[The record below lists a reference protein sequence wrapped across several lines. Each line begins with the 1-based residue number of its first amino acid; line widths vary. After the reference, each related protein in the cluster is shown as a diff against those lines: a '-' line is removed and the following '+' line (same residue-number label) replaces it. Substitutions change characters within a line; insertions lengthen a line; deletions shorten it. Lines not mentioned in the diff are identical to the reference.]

1 MRIHITGDA
10 VSIDRPPNAPTGLAY
25 GLAVFGIA
33 CFAAT
38 LPLTEIV
45 LADFTPVFITG
56 ARAVIAGVLSLLV
69 LIIWRLPQPA
79 RAERRPLLVSGFALI
94 FGFPLAMAM
103 GLQTVP
109 AYHGAVVLGL
119 LPLMTAGLSAIV
131 HGYRAALGFWVW
143 SVIGAVLVVVFVLQ
157 EEQGA
162 LGWGDL
168 WLVAAAL
175 MASYGYVLAGDLSTR
190 RPGWWVISW
199 SLVYFLPFALLLG
212 LISWPAF
219 LLARPTSSLLGLIAL
234 GVFSMYLG
242 FFAWNA
248 ALAMGGV
255 ARIGQVQLLQVFL
268 TLIWAWILL
277 DESLSAS
284 VWLFAALV
292 MCSVYFGKRST

>member
-1 MRIHITGDA
+1 
-10 VSIDRPPNAPTGLAY
+10 VSIDRPPNAPTGIAY

-38 LPLTEIV
+38 LPLTAIV
-45 LADFTPVFITG
+45 LADFTPLFITA
-56 ARAVIAGVLSLLV
+56 ARAVIAGFLALLV
-69 LIIWRLPQPA
+69 LLTCRLRRPA
-79 RAERRPLLVSGFALI
+79 RAEFRPLLISGFALI

-109 AYHGAVVLGL
+109 AYHGAVVLGV
-119 LPLMTAGLSAIV
+119 LPLMTAGLSALV
-131 HGYRAALGFWVW
+131 HGYRAALGFWLW
-143 SVIGAVLVVVFVLQ
+143 ALIGAGLVVVFVVQ

-162 LGWGDL
+162 LGLGDV

-175 MASYGYVLAGDLSTR
+175 MASFGYVLAGDLSTW

-199 SLVYFLPFALLLG
+199 SLVYFLPLALFLG
-212 LISWPAF
+212 LISWPGF
-219 LLARPTSSLLGLIAL
+219 LLARPLSSLVGLVGL

-277 DESLSAS
+277 DEPLSAS
-284 VWLFAALV
+284 VWLFATLV
-292 MCSVYFGKRST
+292 MCSVYFGKRSA

>member
-1 MRIHITGDA
+1 M
-10 VSIDRPPNAPTGLAY
+10 SIDRPPNAPTGIAY

-38 LPLTEIV
+38 LPLTAIV
-45 LADFTPVFITG
+45 LADFTPLFITA
-56 ARAVIAGVLSLLV
+56 ARAVIAGLLALLV
-69 LIIWRLPQPA
+69 LLTWRLPRPA
-79 RAERRPLLVSGFALI
+79 RTEFRPLLISGFALI

-109 AYHGAVVLGL
+109 AYHGAVVLGV
-119 LPLMTAGLSAIV
+119 LPLMTAGLSALV
-131 HGYRAALGFWVW
+131 HGYRAALGFWLW
-143 SVIGAVLVVVFVLQ
+143 ALIGAGLVVVFVVQ

-162 LGWGDL
+162 LGLGDV

-175 MASYGYVLAGDLSTR
+175 MASFGYVLAGDLSTR

-199 SLVYFLPFALLLG
+199 SLVYFLPLAMFLG
-212 LISWPAF
+212 LISWPGF
-219 LLARPTSSLLGLIAL
+219 LLARPLSSLLGLVGL

-277 DESLSAS
+277 DEPLSAS
-284 VWLFAALV
+284 VWLFATLV
-292 MCSVYFGKRST
+292 MCSVYFGKRSA

>member
-1 MRIHITGDA
+1 M
-10 VSIDRPPNAPTGLAY
+10 SIDRRSSPSIGIAYALA
-25 GLAVFGIA
+25 LFGIA

-38 LPLTEIV
+38 LPLTSIV
-45 LADFTPVFITG
+45 LADFTPVFITA
-56 ARAVIAGVLSLLV
+56 ARAVIAGSLALLV
-69 LIIWRLPQPA
+69 LFLWRLPRPHKT
-79 RAERRPLLVSGFALI
+79 EFRPLLVSGFALI

-109 AYHGAVVLGL
+109 AYHGAVVLGV
-119 LPLMTAGLSAIV
+119 LPLMTAGLSALV
-131 HGYRAALGFWVW
+131 HGYRAALGFWLW
-143 SVIGAVLVVVFVLQ
+143 SLVGAGLVVVFVMQ
-157 EEQGA
+157 EEQGV
-162 LGWGDL
+162 LGFGDL

-175 MASYGYVLAGDLSTR
+175 MASFGYVLAGDLSTR

-199 SLVYFLPFALLLG
+199 SLVYFLPLAMFLA
-212 LISWPAF
+212 LISWPGF
-219 LLARPTSSLLGLIAL
+219 ILARPLSSLLGLVGL

-277 DESLSAS
+277 DEPLSAS
-284 VWLFAALV
+284 VWLFATLV
-292 MCSVYFGKRST
+292 MCSVYLGKRSA

>member
-1 MRIHITGDA
+1 M
-10 VSIDRPPNAPTGLAY
+10 SIDRPPNAPTGIAY

-38 LPLTEIV
+38 LPLTAIV
-45 LADFTPVFITG
+45 LADFTPLFITA
-56 ARAVIAGVLSLLV
+56 ARAVIAGLLALLV
-69 LIIWRLPQPA
+69 LLTWRLPRPA
-79 RAERRPLLVSGFALI
+79 RTEFRPLLISGFALI

-103 GLQTVP
+103 GLETVP
-109 AYHGAVVLGL
+109 AYHGAVVLGV
-119 LPLMTAGLSAIV
+119 LPLMTAGLSAFV
-131 HGYRAALGFWVW
+131 HGYRAAFGFWLW
-143 SVIGAVLVVVFVLQ
+143 ALIGAGLVVVFVVQ

-162 LGWGDL
+162 LGLGDV

-175 MASYGYVLAGDLSTR
+175 MASFGYVLAGDLSTR

-199 SLVYFLPFALLLG
+199 SLVYFLPLAMFLG
-212 LISWPAF
+212 LISWPGF
-219 LLARPTSSLLGLIAL
+219 LLARPLSSLLGLVGL

-277 DESLSAS
+277 DEPLSAS
-284 VWLFAALV
+284 VWLFATLV
-292 MCSVYFGKRST
+292 MCSVYFGKRSA